1 LANTLTLACRHHGP
15 EVRRSYQVAA
25 TTTVAFARRD
35 ERRVRAAL
43 RHLSFPTAPQGLLLH
58 VPRKHSGAAFPVN
71 RFRFPVPQFKRV
83 AHGHGVDPLMSSF
96 KVARGHVDPRVFEDV
111 GQLAKELVD
120 VFESRRK
127 QRMNAILDRTPAP
140 KIQDVNNI
148 IDLSNPLDTTLAL
161 L

>member
-1 LANTLTLACRHHGP
+1 
-15 EVRRSYQVAA
+15 
-25 TTTVAFARRD
+25 
-35 ERRVRAAL
+35 
-43 RHLSFPTAPQGLLLH
+43 
-58 VPRKHSGAAFPVN
+58 
-71 RFRFPVPQFKRV
+71 V

-120 VFESRRK
+120 VFESRRE
-127 QRMNAILDRTPAP
+127 QRMNAILDRTPVP
-140 KIQDVNNI
+140 KIQDVNSI